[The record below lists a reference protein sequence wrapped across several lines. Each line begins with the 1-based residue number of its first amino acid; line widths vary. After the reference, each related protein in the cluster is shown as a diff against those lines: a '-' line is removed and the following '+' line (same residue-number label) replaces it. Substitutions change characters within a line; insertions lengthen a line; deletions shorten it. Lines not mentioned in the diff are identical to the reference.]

1 MFFKQRSHNN
11 SVKSVGKV
19 PSDKDKFMRVVLG
32 PTRAS
37 MHDLSKEVGI
47 QSREQVA
54 LEDVKII
61 CFTSAVVA
69 GVKSRRAG
77 GGTIGGQCG
86 DNRGA
91 VEKEAYSL
99 LILSPKK

>member
-1 MFFKQRSHNN
+1 M
-11 SVKSVGKV
+11 KSVGKV
-19 PSDKDKFMRVVLG
+19 PSDKDKFMRVVIG

-54 LEDVKII
+54 LEDVMII

-69 GVKSRRAG
+69 GVKSRRAEE
-77 GGTIGGQCG
+77 GQLE
-86 DNRGA
+86 DS
-91 VEKEAYSL
+91 VVIIEVL
-99 LILSPKK
+99 